1 MRFEGAYYTNL
12 SHRTD
17 RDYFMRKS
25 LAGQDFPLDKI
36 FRIEGVDASNFASI
50 QEAISV
56 LSETYPEMNQINPMG
71 WTKKGDV
78 CCIAAWKNALTRIYN
93 ELTEEGIALY
103 LLDDKLVR
111 NLFWFFEDLIASFR
125 GNVDIV
131 QLFSWDGGTE
141 RPKRVQIQS
150 PIHRSLYVGVVYPGD
165 AALLLSKRGAKNIL
179 DVYRERTSYFP
190 ETLFYDYSE
199 KFQNFYT
206 VTHSYEWIGHGFI
219 SHEDSDRVIMNRQ

>member
-1 MRFEGAYYTNL
+1 
-12 SHRTD
+12 
-17 RDYFMRKS
+17 MRKS

-36 FRIEGVDASNFASI
+36 FRIEGVDASKFASI

-56 LSETYPEMNQINPMG
+56 LSETYPEMGRLDPMG

-111 NLFWFFEDLIASFR
+111 NLFWFFEDLIKSFDE
-125 GNVDIV
+125 NVDIV
-131 QLFSWDGGTE
+131 QLFSWTQPDY
-141 RPKRVQIQS
+141 PKLIQDPEQS
-150 PIHRSLYVGVVYPGD
+150 SIHKSLYVGVIYPGD

-179 DVYRERTSYFP
+179 DVYRERTSCFP
-190 ETLFYDYSE
+190 ETLFYDYPQE
-199 KFQNFYT
+199 FQNFYT
-206 VTHSYEWIGHGFI
+206 VVHSYEWVGHAFT
-219 SHEDSDRVIMNRQ
+219 SHEDSDRIIMNRQ